1 MAIWKR
7 LITSGGEE
15 NPFEFTIQ
23 TATTNVQ
30 FTLPINDYGTLT
42 PDIQVSWGD
51 GNTNFITSST
61 QVERIHTYTTAGTYT
76 IKILGFMPSFR
87 VANNAS
93 IRNLIKT
100 IVSWGDVGLREL
112 NFNGCS
118 SVTSIPAGSTGLTSV
133 ESFAGFMRGT
143 AITSIP
149 SDIFDYS
156 LNATDFTDVFSA
168 NTTLTT
174 IPTGLFDNNVNAT
187 TFASAF
193 FGCVNISTYPST
205 LFDQNINV
213 INFSSTFRACRSLT
227 SCLSFTF
234 NTAVTTFANVY
245 YMNTTTNALAGNAP
259 SLWTRVPEPYGFRAF
274 YNCTGLTNY
283 ASIPVNWK

>member
-7 LITSGGEE
+7 LVSSGGEE

-23 TATTNVQ
+23 TTTSNQQ
-30 FTLPINDYGTLT
+30 FTLPINDYGILA
-42 PDIQVSWGD
+42 PNIVVSWGD
-51 GNTNFITSST
+51 GNSNQITSST
-61 QVERIHTYTTAGTYT
+61 QVERIHTYATAGTYT
-76 IKILGFMPSFR
+76 IRISGFMPSFR
-87 VANNAS
+87 VANNSA
-93 IRNLIKT
+93 IRTMIKT
-100 IVSWGDVGLREL
+100 IVSWGDVGLKEL

-118 SVTSIPAGSTGLTSV
+118 SITSIPVGSGGLANID
-133 ESFAGFMRGT
+133 SFAGFMRGT

-168 NTTLTT
+168 NTALTT